1 MAIEIVRIQ
10 SETPNV
16 SNTDDF
22 VGFRYAYGNQNGYV
36 INKGQE
42 CSYTINGSKF
52 KINSGRLV
60 LQGIE
65 CDIDANGVEII
76 VDNVATKRYYT
87 IYLQVNLALN
97 ETKILTKYDTA
108 TYPNIDTGDDLTLNT
123 TGTAK
128 MELYHF
134 DVTSG
139 VISNVNKIVN
149 KINYTEDILVNK
161 AKQAINSIRHE
172 DMSYTGFR
180 DVGGVLKTE
189 NEIISKKILVWEGTW
204 KETDGNL
211 IVGNGLKGGDKIEIE
226 YQITSD
232 GGTVFGGKIYTTR
245 LELGTSPKITI
256 QTILYSPD
264 LIDGLKPVT
273 PFTAFS
279 FLDVWDDESGTKEI
293 FVKNSPTFVS
303 YIYADGETVKA
314 STSYIYKLVLKKI
327 YKIVE

>member
-1 MAIEIVRIQ
+1 MAIEMVRKP
-10 SETPNV
+10 SETPNIA
-16 SNTDDF
+16 NIDDF
-22 VGFRYAYGNQNGYV
+22 VGLRYAYGNQNGY
-36 INKGQE
+36 IIGKGQE

-60 LQGIE
+60 LQGVE
-65 CDIDANGVEII
+65 CDINANGVEITI
-76 VDNVATKRYYT
+76 DNVATKRYYT
-87 IYLQVNLALN
+87 VYLEVDLTIDEAI
-97 ETKILTKYDTA
+97 ILSKFDTA
-108 TYPNIDTGDDLTLNT
+108 GYPTIESGADLTQST
-123 TGTAK
+123 TGVARMK
-128 MELYHF
+128 LYNF
-134 DVTSG
+134 DATSG

-172 DMSYTGFR
+172 DMSYTGFY
-180 DVGGVLKTE
+180 DINGVLKTE
-189 NEIISKKILVWEGTW
+189 NYTVPKKIIVWEGTW

-264 LIDGLKPVT
+264 LIDGLEPVT
-273 PFTAFS
+273 PLTAFS

>member
-1 MAIEIVRIQ
+1 MAIEMVRIP
-10 SETPNV
+10 SETPNIA
-16 SNTDDF
+16 NIDDF
-22 VGFRYAYGNQNGYV
+22 VGLRYAYGNQNGY
-36 INKGQE
+36 IIGKGQE
-42 CSYTINGSKF
+42 CSYIINDSNF

-245 LELGTSPKITI
+245 LEGTSPRIAI
-256 QTILYSPD
+256 QTILYD
-264 LIDGLKPVT
+264 LDLSSGLTPVM

-279 FLDVWDDESGTKEI
+279 FLDVFDGTTNNNII
-293 FVKNSPTFVS
+293 FAKNSPTFVS

>member
-1 MAIEIVRIQ
+1 MAIEMVRKP
-10 SETPNV
+10 SETPNIA
-16 SNTDDF
+16 NIDDF
-22 VGFRYAYGNQNGYV
+22 VGLRYAYGNQNGY
-36 INKGQE
+36 IIGKGQE

-87 IYLQVNLALN
+87 IYLQVNLATN
-97 ETKILTKYDTA
+97 DIKILSTFDTS
-108 TYPNIDTGDDLTLNT
+108 TYPAIESGDNLTQNT
-123 TGTAK
+123 TGVARMK
-128 MELYHF
+128 LYNF

-149 KINYTEDILVNK
+149 KINYTEDVLVNK

-211 IVGNGLKGGDKIEIE
+211 IVGNGLKIGDKIEIE

-232 GGTVFGGKIYTTR
+232 SGTVFGGKIYTTR
-245 LELGTSPKITI
+245 LEGTSPRIAI
-256 QTILYSPD
+256 QTILYD
-264 LIDGLKPVT
+264 LDLSSGLTPVM

-279 FLDVWDDESGTKEI
+279 FLDVFDGTTNNNII
-293 FVKNSPTFVS
+293 FAKNSSTFVS
-303 YIYADGETVKA
+303 YIYANGETAKA